1 MSQRISIFTLFWKM
15 KNIDGKELC
24 CKAKS
29 CELCQ
34 RVRRNSVCTVYNDSL
49 FLIIILPGQ
58 GREMP
63 LLRVGLDLLRPPGG
77 RAVPARGALQRG
89 EPRHG
94 GRGGVTGAGAEVG
107 PQHNLVTA
115 GGLLRSFHS

>member
-24 CKAKS
+24 CKAAS
-29 CELCQ
+29 C
-34 RVRRNSVCTVYNDSL
+34 VSVSEGMVSVLYTITL
-49 FLIIILPGQ
+49 FLVIMPGQ
-58 GREMP
+58 GGEMP

-77 RAVPARGALQRG
+77 RAVPGRGALQRG

-94 GRGGVTGAGAEVG
+94 GRGGVASAGAEVG
-107 PQHNLVTA
+107 AENNLVTA

>member
-15 KNIDGKELC
+15 KKILTEKNF
-24 CKAKS
+24 
-29 CELCQ
+29 ELCQ
-34 RVRRNSVCTVYNDSL
+34 RVRRNGVCAVHNDTL
-49 FLIIILPGQ
+49 FLVIMPGQ
-58 GREMP
+58 GGEMP

-77 RAVPARGALQRG
+77 RAVPGRGALQRG

-94 GRGGVTGAGAEVG
+94 GRGGVAGAGAEVG
-107 PQHNLVTA
+107 AEHDLVTA

>member
-1 MSQRISIFTLFWKM
+1 MSQRISIFTPFWKM

-24 CKAKS
+24 CKAAK
-29 CELCQ
+29 LCQ
-34 RVRRNSVCTVYNDSL
+34 RVRRKSVCTVYNDSL
-49 FLIIILPGQ
+49 FLIIIMPGQ

-63 LLRVGLDLLRPPGG
+63 LLRIRLDLLRPPGG

-94 GRGGVTGAGAEVG
+94 GRGGRGGLSAGAEVG